1 MSNIEIVRLNA
12 CFLQVF
18 EVKWVKNNKCTIKD
32 RRKPNV
38 YVYEAYFIEKGDFL
52 KSTCF
57 FSNGEFLKTRNFL
70 KNKEFCVKTPSL
82 ERGIFENR
90 EFLKKQGILC

>member
-32 RRKPNV
+32 RRNPNV
-38 YVYEAYFIEKGDFL
+38 YVYEAYFVEKGDFL
-52 KSTCF
+52 KSTYF
-57 FSNGEFLKTRNFL
+57 F
-70 KNKEFCVKTPSL
+70 
-82 ERGIFENR
+82 ERGIFENT
-90 EFLKKQGILC
+90 EFFEKHGILCEKT